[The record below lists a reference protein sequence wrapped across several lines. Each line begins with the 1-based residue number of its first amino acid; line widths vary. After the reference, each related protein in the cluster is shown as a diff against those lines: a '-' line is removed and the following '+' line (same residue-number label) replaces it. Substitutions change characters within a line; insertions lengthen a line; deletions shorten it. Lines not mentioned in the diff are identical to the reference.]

1 MAAAELAGTNG
12 SSADSDI
19 QSPLFALTSPSE
31 FLAPCP
37 KFRILVLGNPESTK
51 QELFSKIFGVDLEKK
66 LVADAFSASHD
77 IEQELDLEGKNG
89 RLTVYTSPNF
99 GSDDRAT
106 YQRVCD
112 FLASRSSDTQ
122 QLQERIH
129 CIWYCVASEEERLVS
144 QQETRFFGGGLATVA
159 PQVPVVLVFTKYDEF
174 VGRVQLA
181 WSRDAQERGL
191 SKVALSYILRD
202 LSTKRFYELIG
213 KRWDDVLLDGQGRSR
228 VRHVPRVCVS
238 SGAVDGDDD
247 DSSFEAL
254 AKVTLES
261 LREWKERHVKLAF
274 AAAQRSS
281 VTISTRYCADTAAEY
296 FTVDTGHV
304 RKADGIAMRDI
315 VPNFFAKAVK
325 IFNLRDNAAALDD
338 ASLLGKVLEVTFGS
352 DKRLFLDEILHS
364 SSTDSGM
371 LFTLS
376 PHERA
381 VMLTQA
387 LAAIVM
393 FLDKLADT
401 QWPHRNA
408 FLPTITP
415 RTIERELDEIRS
427 GREKQ
432 ELLETVEA
440 SPIFSSCHLKNDIAD
455 LVLKTVEMAE
465 RISLPQGRDA
475 SGVIVVDDDSEL
487 REISLSF
494 VNDKSP
500 DDMVLPCGMTILR
513 LN

>member
-1 MAAAELAGTNG
+1 MATSGVTAAGGNT
-12 SSADSDI
+12 DSGI
-19 QSPLFALTSPSE
+19 QNPPFTLSSPSE

-37 KFRILVLGNPESTK
+37 TFRILVLGNPESTK
-51 QELFSKIFGVDLEKK
+51 QELFSKIFGVDLERK
-66 LVADAFSASHD
+66 LVADAFSTSHD
-77 IEQELDLEGKNG
+77 INQALDLEGKNE
-89 RLTVYTSPNF
+89 RLTVYTSLNF
-99 GSDDRAT
+99 GSDDGAG

-112 FLASRSSDTQ
+112 FLATRSSDS
-122 QLQERIH
+122 LPLHERIH
-129 CIWYCVASEEERLVS
+129 CIWYCAASEEERIVS
-144 QQETRFFGGGLATVA
+144 RLETRFFGGGLASVA

-174 VGRVQLA
+174 VGRVQLE
-181 WSRDAQERGL
+181 WSRGADEHGL
-191 SKVALSYILRD
+191 SKVALTHILRE
-202 LSTKRFYELIG
+202 LSTKRFHELIG

-228 VRHVPRVCVS
+228 VRIVPRVCVA
-238 SGAVDGDDD
+238 SGAVDGSDD

-261 LREWKERHVKLAF
+261 LREWKQKHVKLAF

-281 VTISTRYCADTAAEY
+281 ATISTRYCANTAADY
-296 FTVDTGHV
+296 FTVDTGHA

-338 ASLLGKVLEVTFGS
+338 PSLLGKVLEVTFGS

-364 SSTDSGM
+364 SSTDAGM

-393 FLDKLADT
+393 FLSKLADT
-401 QWPHRNA
+401 QWPQRNA
-408 FLPTITP
+408 FVPTLTP
-415 RTIERELDEIRS
+415 RSIERELDEIRS

-432 ELLETVEA
+432 ELLETIEG
-440 SPIFSSCHLKNDIAD
+440 SPIFSSCHLRNDIAD
-455 LVLKTVEMAE
+455 LVLKAVETAE
-465 RISLPQGRDA
+465 RIWSPQGRN
-475 SGVIVVDDDSEL
+475 SPGTIVLEDDSDL

-494 VNDKSP
+494 VNDKGP
-500 DDMVLPCGMTILR
+500 DDVVLPCGMTVLR